1 MIAASQRAPW
11 SAFATKENTLSG
23 LHRYL
28 VIALSGVPFS
38 LERVISGFVVVF
50 PLVFVCVFSRFVFR
64 LGLCVG
70 KKYTV
75 FQRTQTQSKRF
86 VHAERAF

>member
-38 LERVISGFVVVF
+38 LERVISGFFVVF

-64 LGLCVG
+64 LGLCV
-70 KKYTV
+70 KKNNIYI
-75 FQRTQTQSKRF
+75 S
-86 VHAERAF
+86 